1 MTVLLH
7 QLSPKV
13 TRSPRKRVGRGNS
26 AGGGTTAGR
35 GTKGQ
40 KARSGGSI
48 PPGFEGGRTTLIM
61 QTPKARG
68 KGFRSLNPEFQVVSV
83 EKLDVFLD
91 GEKVTA
97 KALRAKGL
105 ADFGPIKILGQ
116 GQLHRKLQ
124 VSVAT
129 SASAKAV
136 IEKAGGQVLEDR
148 TKKG

>member
-7 QLSPKV
+7 QLSPQV
-13 TRSPRKRVGRGNS
+13 ARTPRKRVGRGSS

-48 PPGFEGGRTTLIM
+48 PPGFEGGRTTLIV

-68 KGFRSLNPEFQVVSV
+68 KGFRSLNPEFQVVSL
-83 EKLDVFLD
+83 EKLNVFLD
-91 GEKVTA
+91 GDKVTA

-105 ADFGPIKILGQ
+105 ASDRGPIKILGQ
-116 GQLHRKLQ
+116 GQLSRKLQ
-124 VSVAT
+124 VAVAT
-129 SASAKAV
+129 SASAKAI
-136 IEKAGGQVLEDR
+136 IEKAGGQVLES
-148 TKKG
+148 